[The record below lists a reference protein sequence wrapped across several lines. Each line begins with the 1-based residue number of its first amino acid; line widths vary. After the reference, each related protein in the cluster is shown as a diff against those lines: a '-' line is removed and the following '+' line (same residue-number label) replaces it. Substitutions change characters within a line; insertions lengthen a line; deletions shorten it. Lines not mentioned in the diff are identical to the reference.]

1 MEDKIML
8 NENLKKYA
16 ELQEQLNSLKEQLDT
31 LREDILVEMDEL
43 GVSDYTSE
51 DNITAKVVEKQNKK
65 YIDEISMIKY
75 LEENNLNQFIT
86 KKVNAPLM
94 NKELKKSLS
103 LKESLGSYYNTSVTK
118 SLTVK

>member
-1 MEDKIML
+1 ML
-8 NENLKKYA
+8 DENLKKYA
-16 ELQEQLNSLKEQLDT
+16 ELQEQLNLLKEQLDT
-31 LREDILVEMDEL
+31 LREDILVEMEEL

-51 DNITAKVVEKQNKK
+51 DNITAKVVEKQNVK